1 MNINFENVKVLVSG
15 STQGIGFAIAKA
27 FVVAGATVTINGRS
41 KKSVSDALNLL
52 QAGIPTLGL
61 GIPVSGFTGD
71 LGKTEDCERLKLE
84 HSEFDIVVNNIGIYE
99 PKDFFDLTDS
109 DWLHTFNVN
118 VMSGVRLAKAY
129 LPGMIE
135 KNWGR
140 MVFISSESA
149 INIPPEMIHYGLTKT
164 AQLALSRGLAK
175 RLSGTGVTVNA
186 VLPGPTLSEGVQR
199 MLMAGAEGTTLDVAD
214 IASEFIHAHRSSS
227 IIKRASSVEEVANMV
242 IYICS
247 KQASSTTGA
256 ALRVDGGIVDSI
268 Y

>member
-1 MNINFENVKVLVSG
+1 MNINFEKCAVLVTG

-27 FVVAGATVTINGRS
+27 FILAGATVTINGRS
-41 KKSVSDALNLL
+41 KKSVADALNRL
-52 QAGIPTLGL
+52 QAGIPSLGL
-61 GIPVSGFTGD
+61 GIPVSGFAGD
-71 LGKTEDCERLKLE
+71 LGTNEDCERLIAE
-84 HSEFDIVVNNIGIYE
+84 HPEFDIVVNNIGIYE
-99 PKDFFDLTDS
+99 PKDFFDTTDL
-109 DWLHTFNVN
+109 DWQHTFNVN

-129 LPGMIE
+129 LPGMIK

-175 RLSGTGVTVNA
+175 KLSGTGVTVNS
-186 VLPGPTLSEGVQR
+186 VLPGPTLSEGVQH
-199 MLMAGAEGTTLDVAD
+199 MLMTGEGTKNNTVDDV
-214 IASEFIHAHRSSS
+214 ASEFIRTHRSSS
-227 IIKRASSVEEVANMV
+227 IIKRASSVDEIANMV
-242 IYICS
+242 IYVCS